1 MIGTDQEFVEGRCGI
16 LGKFPNSKNLFG
28 NTSITGLATNSC
40 ELTELIAEIPA
51 LPTADGQMT
60 LKT

>member
-1 MIGTDQEFVEGRCGI
+1 MIGTDQEFVEGGCGM
-16 LGKFPNSKNLFG
+16 LGMFPNSKNLFG
-28 NTSITGLATNSC
+28 NTSIKGLATNSG